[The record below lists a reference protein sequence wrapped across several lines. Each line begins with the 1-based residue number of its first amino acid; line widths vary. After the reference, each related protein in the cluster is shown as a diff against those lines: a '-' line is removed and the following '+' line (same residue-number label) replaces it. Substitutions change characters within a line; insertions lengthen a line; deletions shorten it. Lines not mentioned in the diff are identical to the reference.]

1 MFSGEA
7 KENTREMVCSC
18 EIFPEVMK
26 KVIGGEFASGANF
39 FFIDS
44 DLPCPSGHRLAV
56 LNSGTHRDWQKV
68 E

>member
-1 MFSGEA
+1 MQL
-7 KENTREMVCSC
+7 RERR